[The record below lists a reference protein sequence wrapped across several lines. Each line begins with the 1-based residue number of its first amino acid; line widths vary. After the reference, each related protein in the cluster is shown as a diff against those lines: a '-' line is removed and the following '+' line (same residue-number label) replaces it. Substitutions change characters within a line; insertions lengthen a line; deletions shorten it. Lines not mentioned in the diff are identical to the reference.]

1 MAPRVQL
8 HMQQHSVEGNA
19 VHEAVD
25 KFGQPAVDEQTGWVM
40 DVVSK
45 RLRGRHSPRNVVP
58 MNSTETVLD
67 GGIIIPHQSPLH
79 EVRRKLNLQHFTC
92 ALPSCPAF
100 NRPVD
105 PGEYCITVELESNI
119 SLVGKLFRPLTSL
132 RKARASPINGES
144 NLRGKGETG
153 SLNFH
158 IACGETVLSRRPCTD
173 TPTSVQS
180 PTASLPMGDYA
191 HRIRVD
197 SHPFTVPGGHHPL
210 DSPEIYSI
218 LKWIAV
224 IKAEGG
230 LAGVESEDFW
240 SADDRMAAYP
250 SQQQAEYVGI
260 WHAMRVEV
268 TAEQVKG
275 QQLSTVLLHVKESK
289 EQASERLIAR
299 QNKRDQLKAV
309 GVTEQSRLDVAR
321 EWEDAR
327 TQEGSIASGVFK
339 EPQRQLQQGSAA
351 IGEPAETVKREKM
364 IGEAEEEVNGTF
376 SEADFLLT
384 MPRTRSPQQ

>member
-8 HMQQHSVEGNA
+8 HMQQHSVESNA

-45 RLRGRHSPRNVVP
+45 RLKGRHSPRNVVP

-79 EVRRKLNLQHFTC
+79 EVRQNLNLPQFTC

-132 RKARASPINGES
+132 RKARSSPINGES

-197 SHPFTVPGGHHPL
+197 SHPFKVPGGHYPL

-224 IKAEGG
+224 I
-230 LAGVESEDFW
+230 
-240 SADDRMAAYP
+240 
-250 SQQQAEYVGI
+250 
-260 WHAMRVEV
+260 
-268 TAEQVKG
+268 
-275 QQLSTVLLHVKESK
+275 
-289 EQASERLIAR
+289 
-299 QNKRDQLKAV
+299 
-309 GVTEQSRLDVAR
+309 
-321 EWEDAR
+321 
-327 TQEGSIASGVFK
+327 
-339 EPQRQLQQGSAA
+339 
-351 IGEPAETVKREKM
+351 
-364 IGEAEEEVNGTF
+364 
-376 SEADFLLT
+376 
-384 MPRTRSPQQ
+384 